1 MKARVGE
8 IIAGWNKREKDFGWA
23 WGDGAEKATANLVGC
38 QLFETP
44 TIYGTK
50 LTDELAKRG
59 YDPKSIRFSVKRVAS
74 TNGAVK

>member
-23 WGDGAEKATANLVGC
+23 WGDGAEKATANLVGY

-44 TIYGTK
+44 TIHGTK

-59 YDPKSIRFSVKRVAS
+59 YDPKSIRFSVKRATS